1 LASKEIYMITESQL
15 ERLKKDSRLRMKIA
29 LDLTVSERTIL
40 NWAKSNTSKLNT
52 KANQPIV
59 LKHLKN

>member
-1 LASKEIYMITESQL
+1 MITESQI
-15 ERLKKDSRLRMKIA
+15 ERLIKDSRLRMKIA
-29 LDLTVSERTIL
+29 LDLDLSERTIL

-59 LKHLKN
+59 LKHLKS